1 MAEIAQTRSKIA
13 KSVQQQVQNGQT
25 QINMGQPQAQMP
37 GMVPNPGQVQHR
49 FLNNQMPRPGQPPAM
64 GMPNQQPQM
73 QLGNPQARIQM
84 MPQNTPQMMP
94 PQGQFTQQDMQ
105 EIARLSQQMAQNTS
119 PEQLNQI
126 RSQLENSPHRQQ
138 LLAQGLDP
146 LTHFFRQQAM
156 RRYMDTKRATTQRT
170 GQVGQAQNNVNP
182 EQARPVSQNS
192 APTQGPPAVAVSA
205 SQNIDSSFMGSIDE
219 IVAQQ
224 QNARRLQ
231 EAGQVVVPASDLQ
244 SMTEP
249 QRGAMGTTSQQP
261 NPHAANRP
269 PQMPNAPPQ
278 PQAFWNAQT
287 QQLNGQS
294 AGQVQNQAQR
304 NNFQNVA
311 TPIPPN
317 LQGQV
322 GGLNA
327 TVGQMQQQNSN
338 MPTLTRSVGPQ
349 SQTPQPQNMWPQQGT
364 PQMQHAAQSS
374 PLIPQQNNP
383 SGTPQRLRPPP
394 GKNNGAQ
401 MQQFLAGLSE
411 DDRRSF
417 IMRLHQQQQQH
428 QQQRTAAIGQPSSG
442 RAQPVAMQAQRSHGG
457 PPSSQAPDLTPGRA
471 ANGAHQVNGV
481 QQQQIPVQQPGQSQ
495 RPSQQPGDAAL
506 AALQKV
512 QAAVASGSLT
522 PDIERQMDNHGFPPG
537 ILNANNALSKLPPTV
552 KSWGQLKAWV
562 RENAANLPAGSEAKL
577 RGLQGLHYQSISQKQ
592 QNAQQQPA
600 MQPTAP
606 MVPRPDQQP
615 VPAQAQMPNFPQPTI
630 QDVHNARTKYPQQLH
645 SVPDEQVRAMIMK
658 QRRDMWVRTHQQGFN
673 PQQQAQMQLMQQRQQ
688 QAQLQQRHQQQQQQ
702 QNQSLQNGT
711 QPNQP
716 QQAQIPAQRPQ
727 PQQPKQG
734 PQGKEQPHGK
744 APQAQMQNQATGK
757 GTKRGSSD
765 DVVEVPDPKITQQQQ
780 RAQGVKTS
788 QKANVSKARPE
799 QAAQAA
805 QKAPNPRPEAEQ
817 RTKRAPLPQAS
828 EANQAAG
835 SAQGQQKPEEAH
847 RLEARLKELVDEV
860 SRNVPSRQPIPM
872 DFATRTKM
880 VQKLAQARDHVMRM
894 DRIMLLYFKM
904 FKDENGTKDLIR
916 TVSHRIVQQQSTLS
930 ISTNVM

>member
-13 KSVQQQVQNGQT
+13 KSVQQQVKNGQT

-37 GMVPNPGQVQHR
+37 GVVPNSGQVQQR
-49 FLNNQMPRPGQPPAM
+49 FLNNQMLRPGQAPAM
-64 GMPNQQPQM
+64 GVPNQQPQT
-73 QLGNPQARIQM
+73 QLGNPQARMQV
-84 MPQNTPQMMP
+84 MPQNTLQMMP

-105 EIARLSQQMAQNTS
+105 EIARLSQQMAQNTP

-126 RSQLENSPHRQQ
+126 RSQLDNSPLRQQ

-146 LTHFFRQQAM
+146 LTQFFRQQAM
-156 RRYMDTKRATTQRT
+156 RRYIDIKRATTQRT
-170 GQVGQAQNNVNP
+170 GQVGQAQNSVNP
-182 EQARPVSQNS
+182 EQARPGSQNS

-205 SQNIDSSFMGSIDE
+205 SQNFDSSFMGSIDQ

-244 SMTEP
+244 GMSEQ
-249 QRGAMGTTSQQP
+249 QRGAMGATSQQP
-261 NPHAANRP
+261 NPHATNRP
-269 PQMPNAPPQ
+269 PQTPSAPPQ
-278 PQAFWNAQT
+278 PQAFWNAQA
-287 QQLNGQS
+287 QQPNGQS
-294 AGQVQNQAQR
+294 AGQMQTQAQR

-311 TPIPPN
+311 MPIPPH
-317 LQGQV
+317 LQGQI

-327 TVGQMQQQNSN
+327 AVGQMQQQNSN

-401 MQQFLAGLSE
+401 MQQYLAGLSE
-411 DDRRSF
+411 NDRRSF
-417 IMRLHQQQQQH
+417 IMRLHQQQQQ
-428 QQQRTAAIGQPSSG
+428 QQRATTAGQPSSG

-457 PPSSQAPDLTPGRA
+457 APSSQAPDQIPGRA
-471 ANGAHQVNGV
+471 ANGTHQVNGV
-481 QQQQIPVQQPGQSQ
+481 QQQQVPVQQPGQPQ

-506 AALQKV
+506 AALQRV

-522 PDIERQMDNHGFPPG
+522 ADIERRMDNFGFPPG

-615 VPAQAQMPNFPQPTI
+615 VPAQAQMPNFPQPTL
-630 QDVHNARTKYPQQLH
+630 QDIHNARTKYPQQLQ
-645 SVPDEQVRAMIMK
+645 SVPDEQVRAMINK
-658 QRRDMWVRTHQQGFN
+658 QRQDMWVRSRQQGFN

-688 QAQLQQRHQQQQQQ
+688 QAELLLRHQQQQQQ

-716 QQAQIPAQRPQ
+716 QQAQVSAQRPQ

-744 APQAQMQNQATGK
+744 APQAQMQNQATSK

-765 DVVEVPDPKITQQQQ
+765 DVVEVPDPKTTQQQQ
-780 RAQGVKTS
+780 RAQGAKTS

-799 QAAQAA
+799 Q
-805 QKAPNPRPEAEQ
+805 KAPNPRSEAEQ
-817 RTKRAPLPQAS
+817 RTKRVPLPQAS
-828 EANQAAG
+828 EANQAPG

-847 RLEARLKELVDEV
+847 HPEARLKELVDEV
-860 SRNVPSRQPIPM
+860 SRNVPPRQPIPM
-872 DFATRTKM
+872 DFATRTRM
-880 VQKLAQARDHVMRM
+880 VQKLIQAREMIIRM
-894 DRIMLLYFKM
+894 DRFMPLYFRT

-916 TVSHRIVQQQSTLS
+916 TVSHRIVQQQSTFS
-930 ISTNVM
+930 VSTNVM

>member
-64 GMPNQQPQM
+64 GIPNQQPQM

-105 EIARLSQQMAQNTS
+105 EIARLSQQMAQNTP

-126 RSQLENSPHRQQ
+126 RSQLDNSPHRQQ
-138 LLAQGLDP
+138 LLTQGLDP
-146 LTHFFRQQAM
+146 LTQFFRQQAM
-156 RRYMDTKRATTQRT
+156 RRYIDIKRATTQRT

-294 AGQVQNQAQR
+294 AGQVQNQAQH

-311 TPIPPN
+311 TPVPPN

-327 TVGQMQQQNSN
+327 AVGQMQQQNSN

-349 SQTPQPQNMWPQQGT
+349 SQTSQPQNMWPQQGT

-394 GKNNGAQ
+394 GKNNSAQ

-442 RAQPVAMQAQRSHGG
+442 RAQPVATQAQRSHGG

-471 ANGAHQVNGV
+471 ANGAHQVNAV

-522 PDIERQMDNHGFPPG
+522 PDIERRMDNFGFPPG

-744 APQAQMQNQATGK
+744 APQAQMQNQATSK

-780 RAQGVKTS
+780 RVQGVKTS

-799 QAAQAA
+799 QATQAA

-860 SRNVPSRQPIPM
+860 SRNVPPRQPIPM
-872 DFATRTKM
+872 DFATRAKM
-880 VQKLAQARDHVMRM
+880 VQKLIQAREMIIRM
-894 DRIMLLYFKM
+894 DRLMPLYFKM

-916 TVSHRIVQQQSTLS
+916 TVSHRIVLQQSTLS
-930 ISTNVM
+930 ISTNIM